1 MITKVYFPGCCLLAE
16 SGLLLGCRDPAS
28 GSVLVLA
35 VLHFPFVP
43 ARVRAYLEGLRVSSG
58 KDLRVLGSW
67 VNGALGA
74 AATTAAAAATA
85 GAATRDRSEATAR
98 AKEDGNFLKDLREV
112 FGRDVW
118 VHIFKQT
125 SEQLPRSCQ
134 VFRKAGPVTMGA
146 FARLERDTHPY
157 PPAEG
162 AWTED
167 GDSCSVIFIR
177 YDQRKVSLAKW
188 LAEGSEVEDPEERSC
203 ANPDPEQ
210 TSNAS
215 LGSWDAE
222 RVEVV
227 GQSKYSD
234 KVNSRN
240 LTAEGLHL
248 RRPDPKSPGARKDAT
263 EDLQAGEHDPHLRP
277 TPSAEPTLEDDD
289 DDGSSG
295 ASEDATASE
304 VVAKSAGRRDAVGQ
318 PVSELAFV
326 FGAASACHEL
336 YELDEYNEG
345 PVRTSHWQSGGREG
359 SVVVEL
365 VKHVSGPVCAV
376 LTYLL
381 AGVAS
386 VFGSR
391 MFWFWPLSWL
401 WEKLSMSLQVRH
413 RLAHLREVFS
423 TERADTHVSF
433 MRKAN
438 VLCSLLIDTALG
450 LFIVSLLYRED
461 RISLIADALLP
472 LAENVASELRSLL
485 QWLMGVPAGLKL
497 NNALDQ
503 TLGRFFLYHIHLWL
517 SYLSVL
523 APLVRPVLWHAGLS
537 ACLGASILLS
547 VASDILSLLTFHIY
561 CFYVY
566 AARLYKLMVYG
577 LTSLWRLFRG
587 KKWNVLR
594 RRVDSCSYDVDQLFL
609 GTLLF
614 TILLFLLPTV
624 ALYYLVF
631 SLLRLAVVLA
641 QGALHQLVELIN
653 SVPTF
658 ALGLRICRG
667 YRLADG
673 ITMEVLEQN
682 SSRILHLDMQI
693 QPVSLMSVLRRYR
706 LPTYSSSAQHSWLS
720 LLGKLCAGDL
730 IYPWRHKDEKVE

>member
-67 VNGALGA
+67 VNGAL
-74 AATTAAAAATA
+74 
-85 GAATRDRSEATAR
+85 
-98 AKEDGNFLKDLREV
+98 EDGNFLKDLREV

-177 YDQRKVSLAKW
+177 YDQRKVSLA
-188 LAEGSEVEDPEERSC
+188 
-203 ANPDPEQ
+203 N
-210 TSNAS
+210 
-215 LGSWDAE
+215 
-222 RVEVV
+222 
-227 GQSKYSD
+227 
-234 KVNSRN
+234 
-240 LTAEGLHL
+240 
-248 RRPDPKSPGARKDAT
+248 
-263 EDLQAGEHDPHLRP
+263 
-277 TPSAEPTLEDDD
+277 
-289 DDGSSG
+289 SG

-365 VKHVSGPVCAV
+365 VKHVSGPACAV

>member
-1 MITKVYFPGCCLLAE
+1 
-16 SGLLLGCRDPAS
+16 
-28 GSVLVLA
+28 
-35 VLHFPFVP
+35 
-43 ARVRAYLEGLRVSSG
+43 
-58 KDLRVLGSW
+58 
-67 VNGALGA
+67 
-74 AATTAAAAATA
+74 
-85 GAATRDRSEATAR
+85 
-98 AKEDGNFLKDLREV
+98 
-112 FGRDVW
+112 
-118 VHIFKQT
+118 
-125 SEQLPRSCQ
+125 
-134 VFRKAGPVTMGA
+134 
-146 FARLERDTHPY
+146 
-157 PPAEG
+157 
-162 AWTED
+162 
-167 GDSCSVIFIR
+167 
-177 YDQRKVSLAKW
+177 
-188 LAEGSEVEDPEERSC
+188 
-203 ANPDPEQ
+203 
-210 TSNAS
+210 
-215 LGSWDAE
+215 
-222 RVEVV
+222 
-227 GQSKYSD
+227 
-234 KVNSRN
+234 
-240 LTAEGLHL
+240 
-248 RRPDPKSPGARKDAT
+248 
-263 EDLQAGEHDPHLRP
+263 
-277 TPSAEPTLEDDD
+277 
-289 DDGSSG
+289 
-295 ASEDATASE
+295 
-304 VVAKSAGRRDAVGQ
+304 
-318 PVSELAFV
+318 
-326 FGAASACHEL
+326 
-336 YELDEYNEG
+336 
-345 PVRTSHWQSGGREG
+345 
-359 SVVVEL
+359 
-365 VKHVSGPVCAV
+365 
-376 LTYLL
+376 
-381 AGVAS
+381 
-386 VFGSR
+386 

>member
-43 ARVRAYLEGLRVSSG
+43 ARVRAYLEGLHVSSG

-67 VNGALGA
+67 CK
-74 AATTAAAAATA
+74 
-85 GAATRDRSEATAR
+85 R

-146 FARLERDTHPY
+146 FAR
-157 PPAEG
+157 
-162 AWTED
+162 
-167 GDSCSVIFIR
+167 VIFIR

-188 LAEGSEVEDPEERSC
+188 LAEGSEVEDPE
-203 ANPDPEQ
+203 
-210 TSNAS
+210 
-215 LGSWDAE
+215 
-222 RVEVV
+222 
-227 GQSKYSD
+227 
-234 KVNSRN
+234 
-240 LTAEGLHL
+240 
-248 RRPDPKSPGARKDAT
+248 
-263 EDLQAGEHDPHLRP
+263 
-277 TPSAEPTLEDDD
+277 
-289 DDGSSG
+289 
-295 ASEDATASE
+295 
-304 VVAKSAGRRDAVGQ
+304 VGQ

-365 VKHVSGPVCAV
+365 VKHVSGPACAV

-401 WEKLSMSLQVRH
+401 WDKLSMSLQVRH

-438 VLCSLLIDTALG
+438 VLCSLLIDAVLG

-472 LAENVASELRSLL
+472 LAEVRNPDSRSRENDPVGRPGPHVRHAHWTCILSSVAAVGSRGVGGHRVDLKTLAFNSRTNVASELRSLL

-631 SLLRLAVVLA
+631 SLLRLAVVVV

-693 QPVSLMSVLRRYR
+693 QPLSLTSVLRRYR